1 MLNVTDKASEVIA
14 DFMKDQKEGAAI
26 RVFLNMACSGP
37 SLGMALDDA
46 NTEVDEVISA
56 AGAKFVIEKEL
67 LDQVKPITIDFI
79 TTPQGAGFKLTSSL
93 PEGGG
98 CGSCS
103 CH

>member
-14 DFMKDQKEGAAI
+14 DFMKNQKEGAAI
-26 RVFLNMACSGP
+26 RVLLNMACSGP
-37 SLGMALDDA
+37 SLSMALDDA
-46 NTEVDEVISA
+46 NTELDEVISA
-56 AGAKFVIEKEL
+56 AGATFVIEKEL

>member
-14 DFMKDQKEGAAI
+14 DFMKNQKEGAAI
-26 RVFLNMACSGP
+26 RVLLNMACSGP

-46 NTEVDEVISA
+46 NTELDEVISA
-56 AGAKFVIEKEL
+56 AGVRFVIEKEL

>member
-14 DFMKDQKEGAAI
+14 DFMKNQKEGAAI
-26 RVFLNMACSGP
+26 RVLLNMACSGP
-37 SLGMALDDA
+37 SLSMALDDA

-56 AGAKFVIEKEL
+56 AGATFVIEKEL

-79 TTPQGAGFKLTSSL
+79 TTPQGAGFNLTSSL

>member
-14 DFMKDQKEGAAI
+14 DFMKNQKEGAAI
-26 RVFLNMACSGP
+26 RVLLNMACSGP
-37 SLGMALDDA
+37 SLSMALDDA
-46 NTEVDEVISA
+46 NTELDEVISA
-56 AGAKFVIEKEL
+56 AGVRFVIEKEL

>member
-14 DFMKDQKEGAAI
+14 DFMKNQKEGAAI
-26 RVFLNMACSGP
+26 RVLLNMACSGP

-46 NTEVDEVISA
+46 NTELDEVFSA
-56 AGAKFVIEKEL
+56 AGVTFVIEKEL

-79 TTPQGAGFKLTSSL
+79 TTPQGAGFRLSSSL